1 MASEISRIAVNTGAI
16 HHSSDGNPKGTEIA
30 QQEVKPEQ
38 AAVAPQSQQIAPGD
52 VLSLMAQHA
61 VVQKPKTYNIEKYV
75 NPEQAARIAAMMGN
89 FESAVAKGL
98 KAIEEEG
105 LILSDQ
111 AAHALAASMVE

>member
-1 MASEISRIAVNTGAI
+1 MANEIPRIGVNTGAI
-16 HHSSDGNPKGTEIA
+16 SGSYEGPQKGS
-30 QQEVKPEQ
+30 EVLPEAEVTADVQ
-38 AAVAPQSQQIAPGD
+38 TPATNFIPAGD
-52 VLSLMAQHA
+52 VLSIMAQQANIH
-61 VVQKPKTYNIEKYV
+61 KPQVYDVSKYV
-75 NPEQAARIAAMMGN
+75 NAEQAARIAAMMGN

>member
-1 MASEISRIAVNTGAI
+1 MANEIPRIGVNTNAV
-16 HHSSDGNPKGTEIA
+16 GNSYEGQSKKA
-30 QQEVKPEQ
+30 EVKPETNNAPEVQ
-38 AAVAPQSQQIAPGD
+38 AASQQKQIAPGD

-61 VVQKPKTYNIEKYV
+61 TVKPQKTYDIGKYV
-75 NPEQAARIAAMMGN
+75 NAEQAARIAAMMGN